1 MIYTTR
7 NLTKFLA
14 LCDALSSG
22 GFDVATLSHGG
33 ANMHHHI
40 ETNATE
46 EQFKIA
52 RASINIPSSNPSPD
66 MPDPD
71 GVVMPDTIAA
81 MWPGMTWP
89 TDPAPIVAE
98 CVHTTCDITKPCQAT
113 ESAPEIS

>member
-14 LCDALSSG
+14 LCDALSAG

-52 RASINIPSSNPSPD
+52 RASINIPSSSPNTAD
-66 MPDPD
+66 MPSSITVPD
-71 GVVMPDTIAA
+71 HLPDNF
-81 MWPGMTWP
+81 
-89 TDPAPIVAE
+89 
-98 CVHTTCDITKPCQAT
+98 
-113 ESAPEIS
+113 S